1 MPASLNVITALWLS
15 VVLLAPQA
23 AAAEQRAG
31 TLTGKE
37 KLAGKAS
44 DEQRVNNC
52 KVPLKKRGSKAR
64 SAECS
69 RKSNP
74 QNSPAE

>member
-1 MPASLNVITALWLS
+1 MPALLNLITMLWLS
-15 VVLLAPQA
+15 ALLLAPPA

-52 KVPLKKRGSKAR
+52 KVPPKKRGGKAR
-64 SAECS
+64 SAEC
-69 RKSNP
+69 RPKAGT